1 MNSRFKREMGDPPTK
16 DVPSAHQ
23 NSLAIGYP
31 LTKFQSTNLLDL
43 SISKHNI
50 YQVRD
55 LVNIH
60 HLGASSII
68 YCKNTRI
75 CQTHQSAHPISLS
88 EHSSAHP
95 NFSHIPYNQHPS
107 PSLRSQGQKALQ
119 DASFSPGIHFL
130 R

>member
-88 EHSSAHP
+88 EHCPLTQISPTYHTT
-95 NFSHIPYNQHPS
+95 NTLLHHFGHRGKRPYRM
-107 PSLRSQGQKALQ
+107 LLLAQG
-119 DASFSPGIHFL
+119 FTF
-130 R
+130 